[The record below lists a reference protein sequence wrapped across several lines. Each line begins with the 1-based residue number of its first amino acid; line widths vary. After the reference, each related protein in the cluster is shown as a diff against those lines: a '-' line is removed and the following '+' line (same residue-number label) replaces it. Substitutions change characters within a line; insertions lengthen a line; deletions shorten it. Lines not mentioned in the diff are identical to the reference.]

1 VFQTETGIVA
11 DVNHLA
17 LAWRWKNI
25 AAAFKIFPS
34 GADLAAP
41 LSSQSYAKPEFIGP
55 QTRGDGKD
63 ADTMSKD
70 FRALLN
76 NTQHATHRTALY
88 SGTFEFMKHKSRNKM
103 YQFDEQLHAME
114 LGIYHCIQVQVDGL
128 QGERKYQI

>member
-1 VFQTETGIVA
+1 
-11 DVNHLA
+11 
-17 LAWRWKNI
+17 
-25 AAAFKIFPS
+25 
-34 GADLAAP
+34 
-41 LSSQSYAKPEFIGP
+41 
-55 QTRGDGKD
+55 
-63 ADTMSKD
+63 MSKD